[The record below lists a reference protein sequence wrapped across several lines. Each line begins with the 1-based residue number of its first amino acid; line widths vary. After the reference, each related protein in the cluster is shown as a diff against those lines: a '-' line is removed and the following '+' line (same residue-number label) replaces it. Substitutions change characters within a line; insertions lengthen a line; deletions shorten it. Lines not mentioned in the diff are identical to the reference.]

1 MQVLALN
8 YHDPAAC
15 TVFAPTRMC
24 QSSDFRYINTSLSY
38 FFNVFFALECF
49 LKVLGMG
56 FTAYIRVFL
65 NRLDFVLVM
74 ISAVDIVGEM
84 VTEGQEGT
92 GLYLLFRI
100 LRLFRVLR
108 VARILSRNTH
118 LQRVVKTVLGSGRE
132 MLNLGVFVLFM
143 ITMFGIIGMHLCVQ

>member
-1 MQVLALN
+1 
-8 YHDPAAC
+8 
-15 TVFAPTRMC
+15 
-24 QSSDFRYINTSLSY
+24 
-38 FFNVFFALECF
+38 
-49 LKVLGMG
+49 MG